1 MDTKTRPINMLSIRD
16 SHQIQRHT
24 ETESG
29 GMEKGISC
37 KWTSKAGVAKF
48 TSEKIDFKKRFL

>member
-1 MDTKTRPINMLSIRD
+1 MLSIRD

-29 GMEKGISC
+29 GMEKGISR